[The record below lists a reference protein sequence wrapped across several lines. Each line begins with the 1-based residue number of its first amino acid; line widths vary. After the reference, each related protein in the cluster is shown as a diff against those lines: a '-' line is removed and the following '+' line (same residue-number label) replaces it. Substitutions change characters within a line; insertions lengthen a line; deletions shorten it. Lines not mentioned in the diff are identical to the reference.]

1 MGRPHTISTHTH
13 TKIRTKIK
21 STYNIAHIRCAT
33 DRVAAAAAASAA
45 FVQRATHSRAG
56 YEFVKNFSRDGRG
69 IDLQSC

>member
-13 TKIRTKIK
+13 TRKYKN
-21 STYNIAHIRCAT
+21 TYTIVHIRCAT
-33 DRVAAAAAASAA
+33 DRVAAAAAGSDA
-45 FVQRATHSRAG
+45 FVQRATHTRAG